1 MDEAKQLDMEA
12 WLYDEEGWPS
22 GFAGGAVPALGEYY
36 YMRWMEC
43 EKVRGYEI
51 RPDEMI
57 LGIYDESAHFLG
69 NKIKKIKTEDV
80 WVYVIKEKMNP
91 YYVDVLNSKVVKKFL
106 EFTHEVYK
114 KELGEEFGRN
124 MPGFFTDEPQFA
136 KLKIPYSFLSES
148 TNTPPPFVSIP
159 YTFIIL

>member
-1 MDEAKQLDMEA
+1 MTKRAGQVVLQEVLFRHLVNIIICA
-12 WLYDEEGWPS
+12 GWS
-22 GFAGGAVPALGEYY
+22 ARKF
-36 YMRWMEC
+36 
-43 EKVRGYEI
+43 RGYEI

-69 NKIKKIKTEDV
+69 NKIEKIKTEDV

-114 KELGEEFGRN
+114 KELGEEFWKKYARL
-124 MPGFFTDEPQFA
+124 F
-136 KLKIPYSFLSES
+136 YR
-148 TNTPPPFVSIP
+148 
-159 YTFIIL
+159 